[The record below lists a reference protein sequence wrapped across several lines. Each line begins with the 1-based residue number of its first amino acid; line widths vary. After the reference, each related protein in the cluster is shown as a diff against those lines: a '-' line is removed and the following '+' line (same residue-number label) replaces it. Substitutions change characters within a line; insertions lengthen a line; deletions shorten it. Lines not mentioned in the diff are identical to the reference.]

1 MSVVTAGGFV
11 TVYDGTT
18 NPGVIPSYTGV
29 GHTPD
34 PFQIIVNP
42 SAPLNQAITLKVTL
56 TDGAWTYDQFIVI
69 YVNVD
74 YINIA
79 INDVATS
86 ITSKGLIG
94 YNANS
99 QAQGLGF
106 TYLTSTTLLYEGA
119 FMIGAS
125 SANVNDMARGTGA
138 NPDVDFASQVTV
150 MENGPTV
157 SDMDVSG
164 YFRDNVAATPLP
176 VRHHY
181 AYAWTTSPNRK
192 YVMVKY
198 VIQRQEPALVTCMAE
213 SSLTGM
219 LMLLLMQPIKRD
231 VDNTNRMGHVVQ
243 TD

>member
-219 LMLLLMQPIKRD
+219 LMLLLMQPIKQ
-231 VDNTNRMGHVVQ
+231 M
-243 TD
+243 